1 MPYDLSAAFEAIENE
16 LIGSMMR
23 NLKRHRAEETM
34 RGFEWEQWQALQL
47 RALEEYR
54 RRNAEK
60 FPPRFSKLNGQID
73 AMLKGSYR
81 NGGTEQERK
90 ILQAIRRGFKGKG
103 RNKPPFTGQLT
114 AEGSFFGVN
123 DRKLGSLIEATVHDM
138 ERAEYAVLRRA
149 EDAYRQTIF
158 NAHVYA
164 NTGSGTYE
172 KAVDMATR
180 DFLRAGLAC
189 VEYQNGS
196 RHTLSDY
203 ADMAIRTANKRAYL
217 QGEGAMRQ
225 EWNIPTVIMN
235 KRSCPCPK
243 CAPFVGMVFIDDVWS
258 GGQQD
263 GRSPVTGAKYPL
275 LSEAIAQG
283 LYHPRCKDSHSTYFE
298 GISTPPGDSAY
309 TAEELD
315 ALAQRYDAEQ
325 KQGYCQRQQ
334 QRYDRLS
341 RFSLDPDNQRMY
353 GARAK
358 AWGLREGQYKKLRRS
373 LDTVSEASKP
383 KNENAATIVDNSI
396 INSSEYRK
404 TFDEFGE
411 SPRVTRSIFQR
422 VKEMLT
428 HRSGSEYED
437 MSFIDSQ
444 TGKFLT
450 RSDYNVQKRCVPS
463 KAMQKMIRDADPFTI
478 IGIHNHPNSTVPSID
493 DIEQVW
499 LRKQKYGIVVCHN
512 GNVYKYRVLG
522 EIDRDEVDFLLDSLN
537 REIYNT
543 NRQPQKITYIID
555 ELKKYNVDMEVFLW
569 E

>member
-1 MPYDLSAAFEAIENE
+1 MPYDLSEAFEAIENE

-263 GRSPVTGAKYPL
+263 GTSPVTGAKYPL

-315 ALAQRYDAEQ
+315 TLAQRYDAEQ
-325 KQGYCQRQQ
+325 KQGYCRRQQ
-334 QRYDRLS
+334 QRYARLS

-358 AWGLREGQYKKLRRS
+358 AWGLREGQYRQLVHSLAGSGNISPEVVANAGGSGIIEKRQFNSKNDPMYEVTGSAFDSNPKELQLMIDTLKEWGVEINYGSNTLGYGCTRLGRPGILSITQEASYSAWSHEFQHIKDDREAGWNGLEVLWNDRLERERREQRAYAIEISLAKKAGRLDIVERLEANLNEELENIRRS
-373 LDTVSEASKP
+373 FEKHS
-383 KNENAATIVDNSI
+383 
-396 INSSEYRK
+396 
-404 TFDEFGE
+404 
-411 SPRVTRSIFQR
+411 
-422 VKEMLT
+422 
-428 HRSGSEYED
+428 
-437 MSFIDSQ
+437 
-444 TGKFLT
+444 
-450 RSDYNVQKRCVPS
+450 
-463 KAMQKMIRDADPFTI
+463 
-478 IGIHNHPNSTVPSID
+478 
-493 DIEQVW
+493 
-499 LRKQKYGIVVCHN
+499 
-512 GNVYKYRVLG
+512 
-522 EIDRDEVDFLLDSLN
+522 
-537 REIYNT
+537 
-543 NRQPQKITYIID
+543 
-555 ELKKYNVDMEVFLW
+555 
-569 E
+569 

>member
-1 MPYDLSAAFEAIENE
+1 MAYDLSEAFEAIENE

-81 NGGTEQERK
+81 TGGTEQERK
-90 ILQAIRRGFKGKG
+90 ILAAIRRGFKGKG
-103 RNKPPFTGQLT
+103 RNKPAFTGQLT

-123 DRKLGSLIEATVHDM
+123 DRKLGSLIESVTHDM

-263 GRSPVTGAKYPL
+263 GISPVTGAKYPL

-309 TAEELD
+309 TTEELD

-325 KQGYCQRQQ
+325 KQGYCRRQQ
-334 QRYDRLS
+334 QRYARLS

-358 AWGLREGQYKKLRRS
+358 AWGLREGQYRQFVHS
-373 LDTVSEASKP
+373 LAGSENISPEVVA
-383 KNENAATIVDNSI
+383 NAGKSGIVIPLSNNISEVQSLGRINAELLEQEFGTLKTDEIIITKERLEHIKCRHPEDFELFESYGVETIVSPDLIIKDEKNANTVFMVRRFGNSNLNI
-396 INSSEYRK
+396 VLKLILQTDKSNYSNSVITFYR
-404 TFDEFGE
+404 
-411 SPRVTRSIFQR
+411 
-422 VKEMLT
+422 
-428 HRSGSEYED
+428 
-437 MSFIDSQ
+437 
-444 TGKFLT
+444 
-450 RSDYNVQKRCVPS
+450 
-463 KAMQKMIRDADPFTI
+463 IRDKNLEKLMKKNKT
-478 IGIHNHPNSTVPSID
+478 
-493 DIEQVW
+493 
-499 LRKQKYGIVVCHN
+499 L
-512 GNVYKYRVLG
+512 YK
-522 EIDRDEVDFLLDSLN
+522 
-537 REIYNT
+537 
-543 NRQPQKITYIID
+543 K
-555 ELKKYNVDMEVFLW
+555 
-569 E
+569 

>member
-1 MPYDLSAAFEAIENE
+1 MPYDLSEAFEAIENE

-81 NGGTEQERK
+81 TGGTEQERK
-90 ILQAIRRGFKGKG
+90 ILAAIRRGFKGKG
-103 RNKPPFTGQLT
+103 RNKPAFTGQLT
-114 AEGSFFGVN
+114 EGSFFGVN
-123 DRKLGSLIEATVHDM
+123 DRKLGSLIESVTHDM

-180 DFLRAGLAC
+180 DFLRAGLSC

-263 GRSPVTGAKYPL
+263 GISPVTGAKYPL

-341 RFSLDPDNQRMY
+341 CFSLDPDNQRMY

-358 AWGLREGQYKKLRRS
+358 AWGLREGQYRQLARMI
-373 LDTVSEASKP
+373 DTPGDTIQSYRPVIIDRAQSVAVERYSKQIP
-383 KNENAATIVDNSI
+383 V
-396 INSSEYRK
+396 
-404 TFDEFGE
+404 
-411 SPRVTRSIFQR
+411 
-422 VKEMLT
+422 
-428 HRSGSEYED
+428 
-437 MSFIDSQ
+437 
-444 TGKFLT
+444 
-450 RSDYNVQKRCVPS
+450 
-463 KAMQKMIRDADPFTI
+463 
-478 IGIHNHPNSTVPSID
+478 
-493 DIEQVW
+493 
-499 LRKQKYGIVVCHN
+499 
-512 GNVYKYRVLG
+512 YRVASAKNN
-522 EIDRDEVDFLLDSLN
+522 IF
-537 REIYNT
+537 
-543 NRQPQKITYIID
+543 
-555 ELKKYNVDMEVFLW
+555 F
-569 E
+569 

>member
-1 MPYDLSAAFEAIENE
+1 MPYDLSEAFEAIENE

-90 ILQAIRRGFKGKG
+90 ILAAIRRGFKGKS
-103 RNKPPFTGQLT
+103 RNKPDFTGQLT

-123 DRKLGSLIEATVHDM
+123 DRKLGSLIESVTHDM

-258 GGQQD
+258 GGPQD
-263 GRSPVTGAKYPL
+263 GVSPVTGVRYPL

-334 QRYDRLS
+334 QHYARLS

-358 AWGLREGQYKKLRRS
+358 AWGLREGQYRQFVHSLAGAENISPEVVASLEKPYIEVQDDYFKSATPGIGKLEFD
-373 LDTVSEASKP
+373 LACVSEQHK
-383 KNENAATIVDNSI
+383 
-396 INSSEYRK
+396 R
-404 TFDEFGE
+404 
-411 SPRVTRSIFQR
+411 
-422 VKEMLT
+422 L
-428 HRSGSEYED
+428 YED
-437 MSFIDSQ
+437 EVAFAKWLHETLGGDIHVFEEKNQTNGQKNPDYQWNGKLWDLKSPKSEKGANSLIRKGLQQIANNPGGIMLDFGNIDISFEKLQETIDKRMQ
-444 TGKFLT
+444 WVHDKTVDVMIVAKGK
-450 RSDYNVQKRCVPS
+450 
-463 KAMQKMIRDADPFTI
+463 I
-478 IGIHNHPNSTVPSID
+478 IKI
-493 DIEQVW
+493 
-499 LRKQKYGIVVCHN
+499 LR
-512 GNVYKYRVLG
+512 YK
-522 EIDRDEVDFLLDSLN
+522 
-537 REIYNT
+537 
-543 NRQPQKITYIID
+543 K
-555 ELKKYNVDMEVFLW
+555 
-569 E
+569 